1 MEETLIQVERENPLD
16 VDEEFED
23 EEMDDAELSADDDG
37 EEDDNVGELS
47 VEINVEQLVAEFEG
61 SQSGG
66 TGSFAA
72 RRRLEELMEQKR
84 FERALRDMDDWDFDD

>member
-1 MEETLIQVERENPLD
+1 MNETLMHVERENPMD
-16 VDEEFED
+16 VDDEFED
-23 EEMDDAELSADDDG
+23 DDMGDAEISAED
-37 EEDDNVGELS
+37 ESEDDNVGELS
-47 VEINVEQLVAEFEG
+47 VEINVEQLVAEFED

>member
-1 MEETLIQVERENPLD
+1 MDETLMHVEREDPMD
-16 VDEEFED
+16 VDDEFED
-23 EEMDDAELSADDDG
+23 EGMEDAELSAD
-37 EEDDNVGELS
+37 EEGGDDNVGELS

-61 SQSGG
+61 SQSGS

>member
-1 MEETLIQVERENPLD
+1 MHVEREDPMD
-16 VDEEFED
+16 VDDEFED
-23 EEMDDAELSADDDG
+23 EGMEDAELSAD
-37 EEDDNVGELS
+37 EEGGDDNVGELS

-61 SQSGG
+61 SQSGS

>member
-1 MEETLIQVERENPLD
+1 MDETLMHVEREDPMD
-16 VDEEFED
+16 VDDEFED
-23 EEMDDAELSADDDG
+23 EGMEDAELSAD
-37 EEDDNVGELS
+37 EEGGDDNVGELS

>member
-1 MEETLIQVERENPLD
+1 MDETLMQLEREDPLD
-16 VDEEFED
+16 VDDEFED
-23 EEMDDAELSADDDG
+23 EDMEDADLAAEDDAD
-37 EEDDNVGELS
+37 DDNVGELS
-47 VEINVEQLVAEFEG
+47 VEINVEQLVAEIEG

>member
-1 MEETLIQVERENPLD
+1 MQVEREDPLD
-16 VDEEFED
+16 VDDEFED
-23 EEMDDAELSADDDG
+23 EDMEDADLSADDDS
-37 EEDDNVGELS
+37 EEDNVGELS

-61 SQSGG
+61 AQSKA

-84 FERALRDMDDWDFDD
+84 FERALRDMDDWNFDD

>member
-1 MEETLIQVERENPLD
+1 MDETLMQVEREDPLD
-16 VDEEFED
+16 VDDDFED
-23 EEMDDAELSADDDG
+23 EDMEDADLSADDDS
-37 EEDDNVGELS
+37 EEDNVGELS

-61 SQSGG
+61 TNSNA